1 MPIISR
7 VGRRSWRS
15 RIATVVLYVLLSV
28 GAVTTLYPFALM
40 IATGFKGA
48 TDQDDN
54 RLIPQFWSDDAA
66 LREKYLADKYSGNA
80 SWIESSRI
88 GADASEA
95 EVRRYREFLAALHPD
110 WWVAGFRT
118 AANQVTSR
126 LAVRY
131 QDWLERK
138 FGSIDALNKAYI
150 EENVAFRTVTPPNE
164 LLDRA
169 EWRPPPGQKWLDWQ
183 EFKRSLPAEF
193 RVPIRAQRIWQEHI
207 RSRCSNQFAGVPAE
221 IRGTAT
227 KFEELALPAK
237 GAMWNTFVAER
248 LPERMR
254 GGNTVEELWTRVSSG
269 SLPIVAD
276 EDLTLREHGKDIRAE
291 FTTRNYRYALDYVA
305 LHGRAMWNTFLFCA
319 LAVLTQLIV
328 NPLAAYAL
336 SRYPIRAS
344 GKVLLFLLATMA
356 FPAEVAMIPS
366 FLLLKDLGLLNTF
379 AALVLPTAASGYTIY
394 LLKGFFDSLPQEVF
408 ESAQMDGAREMTMF
422 RKIALPLCAPVLGY
436 LGLLAFMGAYGAFLY
451 AFLVAQDQRMWTLM
465 VWIYQLQN
473 SAPKA
478 VIMAALTLAAA
489 PTLIVFLLSQRV
501 IMRGIVLPGER

>member
-1 MPIISR
+1 MPIISP
-7 VGRRSWRS
+7 VGRKSWRS
-15 RIATVVLYVLLSV
+15 RIATLAIYAFLSV
-28 GAVTTLYPFALM
+28 GALTTVYPFALM

-48 TDQDDN
+48 TDQDDHH
-54 RLIPQFWSDDAA
+54 LIPKFWSDDSA
-66 LREKYLADKYSGNA
+66 LLEKYLTDKYAGNA
-80 SWIESSRI
+80 SWIASTRI
-88 GADASEA
+88 GADASDA
-95 EVRRYREFLAALHPD
+95 EVRRYRQFLESLHPD

-138 FGSIDALNKAYI
+138 FHDIDALNRAYI

-169 EWRPPPGQKWLDWQ
+169 EWRPPKGQKWLDWQ
-183 EFKRSLPAEF
+183 QFKQAMPAEF
-193 RVPIRAQRIWQEHI
+193 RVPIRAQRMWQEFL
-207 RSRCSNQFAGVPAE
+207 RSLYSNQIGQVPAE
-221 IRGTAT
+221 IRGSAT
-227 KFEELALPAK
+227 TFETVAYPGRGEL
-237 GAMWNTFVAER
+237 WNTFVSKR

-254 GGNTVEELWTRVSSG
+254 GGNTLEEKWAKISTG
-269 SLPIVAD
+269 PLPIVAD
-276 EDLTLREHGKDIRAE
+276 ENLRLRENGKEIRTE

-305 LHGRAMWNTFLFCA
+305 LHGRAMWNTFVFCA

-408 ESAQMDGAREMTMF
+408 ESAQMDGAKEMTMF
-422 RKIALPLCAPVLGY
+422 RRIALPLCAPVLGY

-489 PTLIVFLLSQRV
+489 PTLLVFLLSQRV
-501 IMRGIVLPGER
+501 IMRGIILPGER